1 MKMMYVKQLQIHN
14 SGSTWSSKDRVLYK
28 ELTMEEFEKLV
39 KDFPNCETK
48 ISEEFKFSVIFVED
62 NFFSNLPFGKDAT
75 KEQMQERVDY
85 WKSVASYT
93 ESLEEFSKRK
103 EDCYKA
109 EEKIRCEN
117 RKKEGYIFYTSPDW
131 EYNQKE
137 AQGGFSSVLW
147 NYKPVTEYTKNF
159 CFGYFGHSVRRVE
172 LDKYFEECIK
182 FVCQFAK
189 VDVDW
194 REIAYNYL
202 SSSLARHFSDNLEC
216 LDFKQQKEK
225 IFNNIKSI
233 WNQAYLYSLE
243 EHEGTLKSTQ
253 ELMKKYKE
261 NLFNEV
267 IK

>member
-1 MKMMYVKQLQIHN
+1 MMYVKQLQIHN
-14 SGSTWSSKDRVLYK
+14 SGSWSSKDRVLYK

-48 ISEEFKFSVIFVED
+48 ISEEFKFSVIFTED

-85 WKSVASYT
+85 WKSVESYT

-137 AQGGFSSVLW
+137 AQGGFSDELW
-147 NYKPVTEYTKNF
+147 SYEPVVKYTETHS
-159 CFGYFGHSVRRVE
+159 FGYFGHSVRKPE
-172 LDKYFEECIK
+172 LDKYFEKCIK
-182 FVCQFAK
+182 FTCQCAK

-194 REIAYNYL
+194 KEIAYNYL
-202 SSSLARHFSDNLEC
+202 SSGSARHFSDSLEGVDFSEQKRRIFSNLEN
-216 LDFKQQKEK
+216 L
-225 IFNNIKSI
+225 
-233 WNQAYLYSLE
+233 L
-243 EHEGTLKSTQ
+243 TL
-253 ELMKKYKE
+253 
-261 NLFNEV
+261 
-267 IK
+267 I